1 MVTTYPNEPGVHF
14 LYGGYLMDVRPSD
27 GIREMQRELEISPS
41 HVGARLR
48 LAEEYVKEQ
57 KFEEALRFSEEAV
70 KLEPK
75 NAAAHMMWGES
86 LMARGDAEKG
96 IAELEQAE
104 KIAPETVR
112 IHWDLLR
119 AYASVGR
126 NADAK
131 REKETIEEITRP
143 ETKPKS

>member
-1 MVTTYPNEPGVHF
+1 M
-14 LYGGYLMDVRPSD
+14 L
-27 GIREMQRELEISPS
+27 
-41 HVGARLR
+41 GARLR
-48 LAEEYVKEQ
+48 LTEEYIKEQ
-57 KFEEALRFSEEAV
+57 KFDEALRFSEETE

-75 NAAAHMMWGES
+75 NAAAHMMRGEA
-86 LMARGDAEKG
+86 LVAMGEVEKG
-96 IAELEQAE
+96 ITELELAE

-112 IHWDLLR
+112 VHWDLLR

-126 NADAK
+126 SADAK